1 MILTLDLSALL
12 HRQYIRLKAQAFK
25 IDHNLAVRYG
35 QRYADIKQK
44 MNGTPDWYQKAK
56 SEAQSSGTIPL
67 DQKQKETDRQFA
79 QAGSAAARKEQAIKR
94 QFKAWW
100 RTITKS

>member
-12 HRQYIRLKAQAFK
+12 HRQYIRLKAQAFQL
-25 IDHNLAVRYG
+25 DHDLAARYG

-44 MNGTPDWYQKAK
+44 MNGTQDWYQKAK

-67 DQKQKETDRQFA
+67 DQKQKETDCQFA
-79 QAGSAAARKEQAIKR
+79 QAGSAAARKEQAIKQ
-94 QFKAWW
+94 QFKEWW
-100 RTITKS
+100 RTVTKS